1 MEFISNLNKI
11 HYLLKEKFQN
21 LEFFEK
27 SNLKFGSYVEFVVK
41 ENMECRIIIEKK
53 SMESNNISWKYLSNP
68 LVENSHLVERSSSI
82 ENFVADVSDIFT
94 NKRFDS
100 EYIKTI

>member
-11 HYLLKEKFQN
+11 HYLLKENFQN

-27 SNLKFGSYVEFVVK
+27 SNIKFGNYVEFVVK

-53 SMESNNISWKYLSNP
+53 NLESSNISWKYLSNP
-68 LVENSHLVERSSSI
+68 LIKDSHLVERSSSI
-82 ENFVADVSDIFT
+82 ENFVSDVSDIFI
-94 NKRFDS
+94 NRRFDS